1 MNKFT
6 HLRGFVEYLFDGA
19 ETVRKGT
26 RIIGAL

>member
-6 HLRGFVEYLFDGA
+6 HLRGFVEYLFEGV